1 MPRCIICPLAVLPP
15 GLEWPLWTALPLTSP
30 NSILARA
37 SPFLLSR
44 ATFGVW
50 TQSFPSQFQHH
61 ACKRIRVL
69 FPESVGMLAM
79 RAWMQWHEHF
89 GIWVVVRAGG
99 QPSLPCHVNAKNM
112 ACISQGGLDGAS
124 RRSFHATRRTPPS
137 HLCGIVIVFPDIWRC
152 PWQLGGLAWG
162 LLSRPGL
169 GNITGWDVKSLIQ
182 FFSSITWERL
192 SECKAEPV
200 REKKRPQAIFGVADW
215 ERKLW
220 DCFHAVLKSFS
231 SCFLYSRAQHLLQT
245 ARPSFW
251 GGGGVVGELPVSR
264 TLFYPLSSII
274 SSHCAHEMTDNSGRP
289 VLAGSWTRSF
299 LPVQVKTSLSE
310 SLTISRNRK
319 LTLYADTFLKEPVV
333 KLELIHFTLYIL
345 LIHSVLPSISRC
357 CVVSYNISIPSS

>member
-1 MPRCIICPLAVLPP
+1 M
-15 GLEWPLWTALPLTSP
+15 
-30 NSILARA
+30 
-37 SPFLLSR
+37 
-44 ATFGVW
+44 
-50 TQSFPSQFQHH
+50 QSFPSQFQHH

-200 REKKRPQAIFGVADW
+200 REKKDHKLYLVLLIERGSSEIASTPFLKASPPVSCIPVPSTSCRQQGFFFGV
-215 ERKLW
+215 
-220 DCFHAVLKSFS
+220 
-231 SCFLYSRAQHLLQT
+231 
-245 ARPSFW
+245 
-251 GGGGVVGELPVSR
+251 GGGGVFGELPVSR
-264 TLFYPLSSII
+264 TLFYPFSSII

-345 LIHSVLPSISRC
+345 LIHSVPSSILRC